1 MGRRSER
8 PTCGIVAAAVAAAL
22 AACALLLPSCASG
35 EATVLPLAGGEA
47 AVSEDGAAS
56 EAESGGATEA
66 KASDDPED
74 PGDAEASA
82 ADLDEAD
89 EGASPEG
96 LEPTGDELA
105 ARMDAYLAANFPR
118 AGAPGLAV
126 AVVDAGGVRYL
137 RTFGDCPDADAPF
150 VVGSLSKSF
159 TAVAVMQLVEQG
171 AVDLDAPASRYAP
184 GYDVPD
190 EVTVR
195 SLLNQTSGFGAYD
208 SLAEAADGELGETFG
223 AFSYANANYDLLGRV
238 VEGASGED
246 YARYLDEHVLE
257 PLGMASTTA
266 DPARAEALGMVP
278 GHRDWFGLPVA
289 DGFRHAQGDG
299 AWGGPASG
307 YVASS
312 VRDMASYLRMYLNG
326 GMGGDGARVLSAD
339 SVRRMFL
346 DRVPD
351 PEGDTYY
358 GMGWTSF
365 SWDDGELVLSHD
377 GQVENYT
384 ASMCLLPERGI
395 GIVAL
400 SDANDNAGGNIRFF
414 DLVGGVVSVAIGGTG
429 QPMDDAWTWA
439 WRQRVDVLY
448 ASALLL
454 AVSPLLLTGRWRRR
468 LSAACRGGVAPIVRA
483 RSLRMLLVRGVLLHV
498 ALPACI
504 LALPFVWGV
513 PWRDLLT
520 FSPDVSTVLLAS
532 AGLLVV
538 AGAVRLAAAVT
549 LRNDEPP
556 PSIMRSTWLRSS
568 ATLIDSSSFI
578 GVRIGGIIPFNSM
591 FFMVKCP
598 PLWKMFMIAFM
609 FL

>member
-1 MGRRSER
+1 MR
-8 PTCGIVAAAVAAAL
+8 GIFAAAVAAL

-47 AVSEDGAAS
+47 AVSEDGATS
-56 EAESGGATEA
+56 GAEFGGATEA
-66 KASDDPED
+66 KFSDDPED
-74 PGDAEASA
+74 PDDAEASA

-96 LEPTGDELA
+96 FEPTGDELA

-137 RTFGDCPDADAPF
+137 RTFGDCPDADALF

-556 PSIMRSTWLRSS
+556 PSIMR
-568 ATLIDSSSFI
+568 
-578 GVRIGGIIPFNSM
+578 
-591 FFMVKCP
+591 
-598 PLWKMFMIAFM
+598 
-609 FL
+609 

>member
-1 MGRRSER
+1 M
-8 PTCGIVAAAVAAAL
+8 
-22 AACALLLPSCASG
+22 
-35 EATVLPLAGGEA
+35 
-47 AVSEDGAAS
+47 SEDGAAS

-96 LEPTGDELA
+96 FEPTGDELA

-556 PSIMRSTWLRSS
+556 PSIMR
-568 ATLIDSSSFI
+568 
-578 GVRIGGIIPFNSM
+578 
-591 FFMVKCP
+591 
-598 PLWKMFMIAFM
+598 
-609 FL
+609 

>member
-1 MGRRSER
+1 MR
-8 PTCGIVAAAVAAAL
+8 GIFAAAVAAAL

-126 AVVDAGGVRYL
+126 AVVDADGVRYL

-150 VVGSLSKSF
+150 IVGSLSKSF
-159 TAVAVMQLVEQG
+159 TAAAVMQLVEQG

-556 PSIMRSTWLRSS
+556 PSIMR
-568 ATLIDSSSFI
+568 
-578 GVRIGGIIPFNSM
+578 
-591 FFMVKCP
+591 
-598 PLWKMFMIAFM
+598 
-609 FL
+609 

>member
-8 PTCGIVAAAVAAAL
+8 PTRGIVAAAVAAAL

-246 YARYLDEHVLE
+246 YACYLDEHVLE

-312 VRDMASYLRMYLNG
+312 ARDMASYLRMYLNG

-414 DLVGGVVSVAIGGTG
+414 DLVGGAVSVAIGGTG

-556 PSIMRSTWLRSS
+556 PSIMR
-568 ATLIDSSSFI
+568 
-578 GVRIGGIIPFNSM
+578 
-591 FFMVKCP
+591 
-598 PLWKMFMIAFM
+598 
-609 FL
+609 

>member
-1 MGRRSER
+1 MR
-8 PTCGIVAAAVAAAL
+8 GIFAAAVAAL

-47 AVSEDGAAS
+47 AVSEDGATS
-56 EAESGGATEA
+56 GAEFGGATEA
-66 KASDDPED
+66 KSSDDPED
-74 PGDAEASA
+74 PDDAEASA

-96 LEPTGDELA
+96 FEPTGDELA

-137 RTFGDCPDADAPF
+137 RTFGDCPDADALF

-513 PWRDLLT
+513 LWRDLLT

-556 PSIMRSTWLRSS
+556 PSIMR
-568 ATLIDSSSFI
+568 
-578 GVRIGGIIPFNSM
+578 
-591 FFMVKCP
+591 
-598 PLWKMFMIAFM
+598 
-609 FL
+609 

>member
-1 MGRRSER
+1 M
-8 PTCGIVAAAVAAAL
+8 AAAL

-223 AFSYANANYDLLGRV
+223 TFSYANANYDLLGRV

-312 VRDMASYLRMYLNG
+312 ARDMASYLRMYLNG

-414 DLVGGVVSVAIGGTG
+414 DLVGGAVSVAIGGTG

-498 ALPACI
+498 ALPVCI

-556 PSIMRSTWLRSS
+556 PSIMR
-568 ATLIDSSSFI
+568 
-578 GVRIGGIIPFNSM
+578 
-591 FFMVKCP
+591 
-598 PLWKMFMIAFM
+598 
-609 FL
+609 

>member
-1 MGRRSER
+1 MR
-8 PTCGIVAAAVAAAL
+8 GIVAAAVAAAL

-246 YARYLDEHVLE
+246 YACYLDEHVLE

-326 GMGGDGARVLSAD
+326 GMGDGARVLSAD

-556 PSIMRSTWLRSS
+556 PSIMR
-568 ATLIDSSSFI
+568 
-578 GVRIGGIIPFNSM
+578 
-591 FFMVKCP
+591 
-598 PLWKMFMIAFM
+598 
-609 FL
+609 

>member
-47 AVSEDGAAS
+47 AVSEDGVAS

-184 GYDVPD
+184 GYDVPG

-266 DPARAEALGMVP
+266 DPARAGALGMVP

-326 GMGGDGARVLSAD
+326 GMGDGARVLSAD

-454 AVSPLLLTGRWRRR
+454 AVSPLLLMGRWRRR

-556 PSIMRSTWLRSS
+556 PSIMR
-568 ATLIDSSSFI
+568 
-578 GVRIGGIIPFNSM
+578 
-591 FFMVKCP
+591 
-598 PLWKMFMIAFM
+598 
-609 FL
+609 

>member
-1 MGRRSER
+1 MR
-8 PTCGIVAAAVAAAL
+8 GIFAAAVAAAL

-47 AVSEDGAAS
+47 AVSEDGATS
-56 EAESGGATEA
+56 GAEFGGATEA

-74 PGDAEASA
+74 PDDAEAST

-126 AVVDAGGVRYL
+126 AVVDADGVRYL

-150 VVGSLSKSF
+150 IVGSLSKSF
-159 TAVAVMQLVEQG
+159 TAAAVMQLVEQG

-556 PSIMRSTWLRSS
+556 PSIMR
-568 ATLIDSSSFI
+568 
-578 GVRIGGIIPFNSM
+578 
-591 FFMVKCP
+591 
-598 PLWKMFMIAFM
+598 
-609 FL
+609 

>member
-1 MGRRSER
+1 MR
-8 PTCGIVAAAVAAAL
+8 GIFAAAVAAL

-47 AVSEDGAAS
+47 AVSEDGATS
-56 EAESGGATEA
+56 GAEFGGATEA
-66 KASDDPED
+66 KSSDDPED

-82 ADLDEAD
+82 TDLDEAD

-556 PSIMRSTWLRSS
+556 PSIMR
-568 ATLIDSSSFI
+568 
-578 GVRIGGIIPFNSM
+578 
-591 FFMVKCP
+591 
-598 PLWKMFMIAFM
+598 
-609 FL
+609 

>member
-1 MGRRSER
+1 MR
-8 PTCGIVAAAVAAAL
+8 GIFAAAVAAL

-47 AVSEDGAAS
+47 AVSEDGATS
-56 EAESGGATEA
+56 GAEFGGATEA
-66 KASDDPED
+66 KSSDDPED

-223 AFSYANANYDLLGRV
+223 TFSYANANYDLLGRV

-312 VRDMASYLRMYLNG
+312 ARDMASYLRMYLNG

-498 ALPACI
+498 ALSACI

-556 PSIMRSTWLRSS
+556 PSIMR
-568 ATLIDSSSFI
+568 
-578 GVRIGGIIPFNSM
+578 
-591 FFMVKCP
+591 
-598 PLWKMFMIAFM
+598 
-609 FL
+609 

>member
-8 PTCGIVAAAVAAAL
+8 PTRGIVAAAVAAAL

-56 EAESGGATEA
+56 EAESGGATEP

-223 AFSYANANYDLLGRV
+223 TFSYANANYDLLGRV

-556 PSIMRSTWLRSS
+556 PSIMR
-568 ATLIDSSSFI
+568 
-578 GVRIGGIIPFNSM
+578 
-591 FFMVKCP
+591 
-598 PLWKMFMIAFM
+598 
-609 FL
+609 

>member
-8 PTCGIVAAAVAAAL
+8 PTRGIVAAAVAAL

-498 ALPACI
+498 ALPICI

-556 PSIMRSTWLRSS
+556 PSIMR
-568 ATLIDSSSFI
+568 
-578 GVRIGGIIPFNSM
+578 
-591 FFMVKCP
+591 
-598 PLWKMFMIAFM
+598 
-609 FL
+609 

>member
-8 PTCGIVAAAVAAAL
+8 PTRGIVAAAVAAAL

-56 EAESGGATEA
+56 GAESGGATEA

-74 PGDAEASA
+74 PDDAEAPA

-105 ARMDAYLAANFPR
+105 SRMDAYLAASFPR
-118 AGAPGLAV
+118 TGAPGLAV
-126 AVVDAGGVRYL
+126 AVVDADGVRYL
-137 RTFGDCPDADAPF
+137 RTLGDCSGADAPF
-150 VVGSLSKSF
+150 IVGSLSKSF
-159 TAVAVMQLVEQG
+159 TAAAVMQLVEQG

-190 EVTVR
+190 ELTVR
-195 SLLNQTSGFGAYD
+195 SLLNQTSGFGADD

-414 DLVGGVVSVAIGGTG
+414 DLVGGAVSVAIGGTG

-498 ALPACI
+498 ALPVCI

-556 PSIMRSTWLRSS
+556 PSIMR
-568 ATLIDSSSFI
+568 
-578 GVRIGGIIPFNSM
+578 
-591 FFMVKCP
+591 
-598 PLWKMFMIAFM
+598 
-609 FL
+609 

>member
-1 MGRRSER
+1 
-8 PTCGIVAAAVAAAL
+8 
-22 AACALLLPSCASG
+22 
-35 EATVLPLAGGEA
+35 
-47 AVSEDGAAS
+47 
-56 EAESGGATEA
+56 
-66 KASDDPED
+66 
-74 PGDAEASA
+74 
-82 ADLDEAD
+82 
-89 EGASPEG
+89 
-96 LEPTGDELA
+96 
-105 ARMDAYLAANFPR
+105 MDAYLAANFPR

-137 RTFGDCPDADAPF
+137 RTFGDCPDADALF

-400 SDANDNAGGNIRFF
+400 SDAN
-414 DLVGGVVSVAIGGTG
+414 GGTG

-556 PSIMRSTWLRSS
+556 PSIMR
-568 ATLIDSSSFI
+568 
-578 GVRIGGIIPFNSM
+578 
-591 FFMVKCP
+591 
-598 PLWKMFMIAFM
+598 
-609 FL
+609 

>member
-1 MGRRSER
+1 MR
-8 PTCGIVAAAVAAAL
+8 GIVAAAVAAAL

-150 VVGSLSKSF
+150 VVDSLSKSF

-246 YARYLDEHVLE
+246 YACYLDEHVLE

-326 GMGGDGARVLSAD
+326 GMGDGARVLSAD

-556 PSIMRSTWLRSS
+556 PSIMR
-568 ATLIDSSSFI
+568 
-578 GVRIGGIIPFNSM
+578 
-591 FFMVKCP
+591 
-598 PLWKMFMIAFM
+598 
-609 FL
+609 

>member
-8 PTCGIVAAAVAAAL
+8 PTRGIVAAAVAAAL

-246 YARYLDEHVLE
+246 YACYLDEHVLE

-556 PSIMRSTWLRSS
+556 PSIMR
-568 ATLIDSSSFI
+568 
-578 GVRIGGIIPFNSM
+578 
-591 FFMVKCP
+591 
-598 PLWKMFMIAFM
+598 
-609 FL
+609 

>member
-1 MGRRSER
+1 MRS
-8 PTCGIVAAAVAAAL
+8 IFAAAVAAL

-35 EATVLPLAGGEA
+35 EATVLPLVGGEA
-47 AVSEDGAAS
+47 AVSEDGATS
-56 EAESGGATEA
+56 GAEFGGATEA
-66 KASDDPED
+66 KSSDDPED
-74 PGDAEASA
+74 PDDAEAST

-266 DPARAEALGMVP
+266 DPARAEALGMVQ

-498 ALPACI
+498 ALPICI

-556 PSIMRSTWLRSS
+556 PSIMR
-568 ATLIDSSSFI
+568 
-578 GVRIGGIIPFNSM
+578 
-591 FFMVKCP
+591 
-598 PLWKMFMIAFM
+598 
-609 FL
+609 

>member
-8 PTCGIVAAAVAAAL
+8 PTRGIVAAAVAAAL

-223 AFSYANANYDLLGRV
+223 TFSYANANYDLLGRV

-307 YVASS
+307 YVASRA
-312 VRDMASYLRMYLNG
+312 RDMASYLRMYLNG

-414 DLVGGVVSVAIGGTG
+414 DLVGGAVSVAIGGTG

-498 ALPACI
+498 ALPVCI

-556 PSIMRSTWLRSS
+556 PSIMR
-568 ATLIDSSSFI
+568 
-578 GVRIGGIIPFNSM
+578 
-591 FFMVKCP
+591 
-598 PLWKMFMIAFM
+598 
-609 FL
+609 

>member
-8 PTCGIVAAAVAAAL
+8 PTRGIVAAAVAAAL

-246 YARYLDEHVLE
+246 YACYLDEHVLE

-414 DLVGGVVSVAIGGTG
+414 DLVGGAVSVAIGGTG

-556 PSIMRSTWLRSS
+556 PSIMR
-568 ATLIDSSSFI
+568 
-578 GVRIGGIIPFNSM
+578 
-591 FFMVKCP
+591 
-598 PLWKMFMIAFM
+598 
-609 FL
+609 

>member
-126 AVVDAGGVRYL
+126 AGGDAGGGRYVR
-137 RTFGDCPDADAPF
+137 TCGDCPDADAPF
-150 VVGSLSKSF
+150 GVGSLSKSF

-429 QPMDDAWTWA
+429 QPMADAWTWA

-556 PSIMRSTWLRSS
+556 PSIMR
-568 ATLIDSSSFI
+568 
-578 GVRIGGIIPFNSM
+578 
-591 FFMVKCP
+591 
-598 PLWKMFMIAFM
+598 
-609 FL
+609 

>member
-257 PLGMASTTA
+257 PLGM
-266 DPARAEALGMVP
+266 VP

-483 RSLRMLLVRGVLLHV
+483 RSLRMLLVRSVLLHV

-556 PSIMRSTWLRSS
+556 PSIMR
-568 ATLIDSSSFI
+568 
-578 GVRIGGIIPFNSM
+578 
-591 FFMVKCP
+591 
-598 PLWKMFMIAFM
+598 
-609 FL
+609 

>member
-1 MGRRSER
+1 MR
-8 PTCGIVAAAVAAAL
+8 GIFAAAVAAL

-47 AVSEDGAAS
+47 AVSEDGATS
-56 EAESGGATEA
+56 GAEFGGATEA
-66 KASDDPED
+66 KSSDDPED
-74 PGDAEASA
+74 PDDAEASA

-137 RTFGDCPDADAPF
+137 RTFGDCPDADALF

-504 LALPFVWGV
+504 LALPFVWGG

-556 PSIMRSTWLRSS
+556 PSIMR
-568 ATLIDSSSFI
+568 
-578 GVRIGGIIPFNSM
+578 
-591 FFMVKCP
+591 
-598 PLWKMFMIAFM
+598 
-609 FL
+609 

>member
-1 MGRRSER
+1 MR
-8 PTCGIVAAAVAAAL
+8 GIFAAAVAAL

-246 YARYLDEHVLE
+246 YACYLDEHVLE

-326 GMGGDGARVLSAD
+326 GMGDGARVLSAD

-556 PSIMRSTWLRSS
+556 PSIMR
-568 ATLIDSSSFI
+568 
-578 GVRIGGIIPFNSM
+578 
-591 FFMVKCP
+591 
-598 PLWKMFMIAFM
+598 
-609 FL
+609 

>member
-1 MGRRSER
+1 MR
-8 PTCGIVAAAVAAAL
+8 GIFAAAVAAL

-47 AVSEDGAAS
+47 AVSEDGATS
-56 EAESGGATEA
+56 GAEFGGATEA
-66 KASDDPED
+66 KSSDDPED
-74 PGDAEASA
+74 PDDAEASA

-96 LEPTGDELA
+96 FEPTGDELA

-137 RTFGDCPDADAPF
+137 RTFGDCPDADALF

-171 AVDLDAPASRYAP
+171 AVDLDAPASRYAL

-556 PSIMRSTWLRSS
+556 PSIMR
-568 ATLIDSSSFI
+568 
-578 GVRIGGIIPFNSM
+578 
-591 FFMVKCP
+591 
-598 PLWKMFMIAFM
+598 
-609 FL
+609 

>member
-1 MGRRSER
+1 MR
-8 PTCGIVAAAVAAAL
+8 GIVAAAVAAAL

-47 AVSEDGAAS
+47 AVSEDGATS
-56 EAESGGATEA
+56 GAEFGGATEA

-74 PGDAEASA
+74 PDDAEAST

-126 AVVDAGGVRYL
+126 AVVDADGVRYL

-150 VVGSLSKSF
+150 IVGSLSKSF
-159 TAVAVMQLVEQG
+159 TAAAVMQLVEQG

-326 GMGGDGARVLSAD
+326 GMGDGARVLSAD

-556 PSIMRSTWLRSS
+556 PSIMR
-568 ATLIDSSSFI
+568 
-578 GVRIGGIIPFNSM
+578 
-591 FFMVKCP
+591 
-598 PLWKMFMIAFM
+598 
-609 FL
+609 

>member
-137 RTFGDCPDADAPF
+137 RTFGDCPDADALF

-246 YARYLDEHVLE
+246 YACYLDEHVLE

-556 PSIMRSTWLRSS
+556 PSIMR
-568 ATLIDSSSFI
+568 
-578 GVRIGGIIPFNSM
+578 
-591 FFMVKCP
+591 
-598 PLWKMFMIAFM
+598 
-609 FL
+609 

>member
-1 MGRRSER
+1 MR
-8 PTCGIVAAAVAAAL
+8 GIVAAAVAAAL

-74 PGDAEASA
+74 PDDAEASA

-246 YARYLDEHVLE
+246 YACYLDEHVLE

-556 PSIMRSTWLRSS
+556 PSIMR
-568 ATLIDSSSFI
+568 
-578 GVRIGGIIPFNSM
+578 
-591 FFMVKCP
+591 
-598 PLWKMFMIAFM
+598 
-609 FL
+609 

>member
-1 MGRRSER
+1 MR
-8 PTCGIVAAAVAAAL
+8 GIVAAAVAAAL

-74 PGDAEASA
+74 PDDAEAST

-414 DLVGGVVSVAIGGTG
+414 DLVGGAVSVAIGGTG

-498 ALPACI
+498 ALPVCI

-556 PSIMRSTWLRSS
+556 PSIMR
-568 ATLIDSSSFI
+568 
-578 GVRIGGIIPFNSM
+578 
-591 FFMVKCP
+591 
-598 PLWKMFMIAFM
+598 
-609 FL
+609 

>member
-1 MGRRSER
+1 MR
-8 PTCGIVAAAVAAAL
+8 GIVAAAVAAAL

-246 YARYLDEHVLE
+246 YACYLDEHVLE

-326 GMGGDGARVLSAD
+326 GMGDGARVLSAD

-439 WRQRVDVLY
+439 WCQRVDVLY

-556 PSIMRSTWLRSS
+556 PSIMR
-568 ATLIDSSSFI
+568 
-578 GVRIGGIIPFNSM
+578 
-591 FFMVKCP
+591 
-598 PLWKMFMIAFM
+598 
-609 FL
+609 

>member
-1 MGRRSER
+1 MR
-8 PTCGIVAAAVAAAL
+8 GIFAAAVAAL

-47 AVSEDGAAS
+47 AVSEDGATS
-56 EAESGGATEA
+56 GAEFGGATEA
-66 KASDDPED
+66 KSSDDPED
-74 PGDAEASA
+74 PDDAEASA

-96 LEPTGDELA
+96 FEPTGDELA

-126 AVVDAGGVRYL
+126 AVVDAGGVRYQ
-137 RTFGDCPDADAPF
+137 RTFGDCPDADALF

-556 PSIMRSTWLRSS
+556 PSIMR
-568 ATLIDSSSFI
+568 
-578 GVRIGGIIPFNSM
+578 
-591 FFMVKCP
+591 
-598 PLWKMFMIAFM
+598 
-609 FL
+609 

>member
-1 MGRRSER
+1 MR
-8 PTCGIVAAAVAAAL
+8 GIFAATVAAL

-47 AVSEDGAAS
+47 AVSEDGATS
-56 EAESGGATEA
+56 GAEFGGATEA
-66 KASDDPED
+66 KSSDDPED
-74 PGDAEASA
+74 PDDAEAST

-150 VVGSLSKSF
+150 IVGSLSKSF

-257 PLGMASTTA
+257 LLGMASTTA

-414 DLVGGVVSVAIGGTG
+414 DLVGGAVSVAIGGTG

-556 PSIMRSTWLRSS
+556 PSIMR
-568 ATLIDSSSFI
+568 
-578 GVRIGGIIPFNSM
+578 
-591 FFMVKCP
+591 
-598 PLWKMFMIAFM
+598 
-609 FL
+609 

>member
-1 MGRRSER
+1 MR
-8 PTCGIVAAAVAAAL
+8 GIFAAAVAAL

-47 AVSEDGAAS
+47 AVSEDGATS
-56 EAESGGATEA
+56 GAEFGGATEA
-66 KASDDPED
+66 KSSDDPED

-195 SLLNQTSGFGAYD
+195 SLLNQTSGFGAYE

-498 ALPACI
+498 ALSACI

-556 PSIMRSTWLRSS
+556 PSIMR
-568 ATLIDSSSFI
+568 
-578 GVRIGGIIPFNSM
+578 
-591 FFMVKCP
+591 
-598 PLWKMFMIAFM
+598 
-609 FL
+609 

>member
-1 MGRRSER
+1 MR
-8 PTCGIVAAAVAAAL
+8 GIVAAAVAAAL

-223 AFSYANANYDLLGRV
+223 TFSYANANYDLLGRV

-246 YARYLDEHVLE
+246 YACYLDEHVLE

-326 GMGGDGARVLSAD
+326 GMGDGARVLSAD

-556 PSIMRSTWLRSS
+556 PSIMR
-568 ATLIDSSSFI
+568 
-578 GVRIGGIIPFNSM
+578 
-591 FFMVKCP
+591 
-598 PLWKMFMIAFM
+598 
-609 FL
+609 

>member
-8 PTCGIVAAAVAAAL
+8 PTRGIVAAAVAAL

-47 AVSEDGAAS
+47 AVSEDGATS
-56 EAESGGATEA
+56 GAEFGGATEA
-66 KASDDPED
+66 KSSDDPED
-74 PGDAEASA
+74 PDDAEASA

-96 LEPTGDELA
+96 FEPTGDELA

-556 PSIMRSTWLRSS
+556 PSIMR
-568 ATLIDSSSFI
+568 
-578 GVRIGGIIPFNSM
+578 
-591 FFMVKCP
+591 
-598 PLWKMFMIAFM
+598 
-609 FL
+609 